1 MVRNAD
7 LFWFSSTSH
16 RKGCNRRCYFRGAI
30 AACLGSTAHAAV
42 TVLVV
47 VIATVVDDGDSA
59 AGGIIYGIVVI

>member
-30 AACLGSTAHAAV
+30 AACLGSTTHAAA

-47 VIATVVDDGDSA
+47 VIAIAVNDGDSA
-59 AGGIIYGIVVI
+59 GGGIIYGLV